1 MNNPL
6 KLNYEEM
13 ALGAAFGAA
22 LGFFV
27 GPILA
32 VIAALACAFLWAF
45 GGSGAGRAWRFVGVP
60 LVALAAIALAR
71 VPVELL
77 HALASTGAAL
87 GVLTIGYGIP
97 STQPP
102 DAGSFLGRFFYKL
115 AGQNGLTANL
125 LTRGT
130 LALLL
135 GLAYLP
141 LAWVSAQAYLAMVG
155 VIVALHLVAVYYIEG
170 TFTL

>member
-32 VIAALACAFLWAF
+32 IIAALACAVLWAI
-45 GGSGAGRAWRFVGVP
+45 GGAGFGRAWRFVGVP
-60 LVALAAIALAR
+60 LVALAVIALAR
-71 VPVELL
+71 VPVATI
-77 HALASTGAAL
+77 HAIASTGVAL
-87 GVLTIGYGIP
+87 GILTIGYGIP

-115 AGQNGLTANL
+115 AKQNGLKANL
-125 LTRGT
+125 LTRGA

-135 GLAYLP
+135 GLAYSP
-141 LAWVSAQAYLAMVG
+141 FAWVSTPAYLAMLCT
-155 VIVALHLVAVYYIEG
+155 IVALHLVAVYYVEG
-170 TFTL
+170 ILTL